1 MSKMGGSKG
10 FETLLQFYDSS
21 QSSFQ
26 KCLKITRTPQ
36 KSTMWIENDREN
48 AFFILHHFVSQK
60 NILDIYFRIVI
71 RPQDRQNAFSSGLRM
86 SHFWTLKIMGSCF
99 LFKNAFMTIIERIDF
114 FDFFWKTFLRK
125 SKLDILKMSKMK
137 NPKKVFKKREF
148 YRFYKNLYIFFIFL
162 FL

>member
-1 MSKMGGSKG
+1 MDIYCPKRMSKMRGSK
-10 FETLLQFYDSS
+10 EFYKVLYICYVLHS
-21 QSSFQ
+21 QNKNAQ
-26 KCLKITRTPQ
+26 KITRTPQ

-60 NILDIYFRIVI
+60 NILDIFFRIVI

-86 SHFWTLKIMGSCF
+86 SHFWTLKIMGSRF
-99 LFKNAFMTIIERIDF
+99 LFKNAFVTILERIDF

-148 YRFYKNLYIFFIFL
+148 CSIL
-162 FL
+162 

>member
-1 MSKMGGSKG
+1 MSKMRGSK
-10 FETLLQFYDSS
+10 EFYKVLYICYALRS
-21 QSSFQ
+21 QNENAQ
-26 KCLKITRTPQ
+26 KITRTPQ

-60 NILDIYFRIVI
+60 NILDIFFRIGI

-86 SHFWTLKIMGSCF
+86 SHFWTLKIMGSRF
-99 LFKNAFMTIIERIDF
+99 LFKNAFVTIIERIDF

-125 SKLDILKMSKMK
+125 SKLDIFKMSKMK

-148 YRFYKNLYIFFIFL
+148 CSIL
-162 FL
+162 